1 MPRASVVGYTHS
13 RAMKLFILAASFACA
28 ALALPAAA
36 VLIRADRDD
45 GEYREL
51 ATRYPAT
58 VGLGGAGGGVLI
70 APRWVLTA
78 AHRAAPLRAPKAAL
92 AIAGRPHE
100 IQEVFVHPD
109 WTPGGEADL
118 ALVFL
123 RTPVEEVVPAAIY
136 RLADEAD
143 QAARIVG
150 LGATG
155 RIGDASR
162 PSDGQPRAAINT
174 VDRVGLRTLGL
185 RLKGPE
191 DASDLQG
198 ALAPDEGGAPA
209 YLEVGGR
216 ILVGGI
222 ASWTH
227 DANRDGVA
235 GNVGDWENYTR
246 VSAFADWIDETM
258 AKAAVAQAAREVVKP
273 PPGSGRRP

>member
-1 MPRASVVGYTHS
+1 
-13 RAMKLFILAASFACA
+13 MKESALAFALAAC
-28 ALALPAAA
+28 LALPAQAI
-36 VLIRADRDD
+36 LTRADRDD
-45 GEYREL
+45 EEYREL
-51 ATRYPAT
+51 AGRYPAT
-58 VGLGGAGGGVLI
+58 ASLGAAGGGGVLI

-92 AIAGRPHE
+92 SIGGRPHE

-123 RTPVEEVVPAAIY
+123 RAPVAGVEPVAIY
-136 RLADEAD
+136 RLADEAGE
-143 QAARIVG
+143 AARIVG

-155 RIGDASR
+155 RIGEAAR
-162 PSDGQPRAAINT
+162 KSDGQPRAAINT
-174 VDRVGLRTLGL
+174 VDRVGPRMLGL

-209 YLEVGGR
+209 YFEAGGR

-246 VSAFADWIDETM
+246 VSAFAGWIDEVM
-258 AKAAVAQAAREVVKP
+258 SKAAVAEASRGAAKP
-273 PPGSGRRP
+273 GP

>member
-1 MPRASVVGYTHS
+1 
-13 RAMKLFILAASFACA
+13 MKRSALAFALAAS
-28 ALALPAAA
+28 LALPAQAI
-36 VLIRADRDD
+36 LTRADRDD
-45 GEYREL
+45 EEYREL
-51 ATRYPAT
+51 AGRYPAT
-58 VGLGGAGGGVLI
+58 LSLGAAGGGGVLI

-92 AIAGRPHE
+92 AIGGRPHE

-123 RTPVEEVVPAAIY
+123 RAPVAGVEPAAIY
-136 RLADEAD
+136 RLADEAGE
-143 QAARIVG
+143 AARIVG

-155 RIGDASR
+155 RIGEAAR
-162 PSDGQPRAAINT
+162 KSDGQPRAAINT
-174 VDRVGLRTLGL
+174 VDRVGLRMLGL

-198 ALAPDEGGAPA
+198 ALAPDEGGSPA
-209 YLEVGGR
+209 YFEIGGR

-235 GNVGDWENYTR
+235 GNAGDWENYTR
-246 VSAFADWIDETM
+246 VSAFAAWIDEVM
-258 AKAAVAQAAREVVKP
+258 SKAAVAEAARAGAKP
-273 PPGSGRRP
+273 GP

>member
-1 MPRASVVGYTHS
+1 
-13 RAMKLFILAASFACA
+13 MKLSVFAA
-28 ALALPAAA
+28 ALASAALAFPAGAI
-36 VLIRADRDD
+36 LTRADRDD
-45 GEYREL
+45 EEYREL

-58 VGLGGAGGGVLI
+58 VGLGSAGAGVLI

-78 AHRAAPLRAPKAAL
+78 AHRAAPLRVPKSAL

-123 RTPVEEVVPAAIY
+123 RTAVEGVEPAAIY
-136 RLADEAD
+136 RLSDEAG

-155 RIGDASR
+155 RIGDAAR
-162 PSDGQPRAAINT
+162 RLDRRPRAAINT

-198 ALAPDEGGAPA
+198 AIAPDEGGAPA
-209 YLEVGGR
+209 YLEVAGR

-246 VSAFADWIDETM
+246 VSAFAGWIDEAM
-258 AKAAVAQAAREVVKP
+258 AKAAVAEAAREVVTP
-273 PPGSGRRP
+273 LPAPGRRP

>member
-1 MPRASVVGYTHS
+1 
-13 RAMKLFILAASFACA
+13 MKESALAFALSAC
-28 ALALPAAA
+28 LALPAQAI
-36 VLIRADRDD
+36 LTRADRDD
-45 GEYREL
+45 EEYREL
-51 ATRYPAT
+51 AGRYPAT
-58 VGLGGAGGGVLI
+58 VSLGAAGGGGVLI

-92 AIAGRPHE
+92 AIGGRPHE

-123 RTPVEEVVPAAIY
+123 RAPVAGVEPVAIY
-136 RLADEAD
+136 RLADEAGEAGE
-143 QAARIVG
+143 AARIVG

-155 RIGDASR
+155 RIGEAAR
-162 PSDGQPRAAINT
+162 RSDGQPRAAINT
-174 VDRVGLRTLGL
+174 VDRVGPRMLGL

-209 YLEVGGR
+209 YFEAGGR

-246 VSAFADWIDETM
+246 VSAFAGWIDEVM
-258 AKAAVAQAAREVVKP
+258 SKAAVAEASRGAAKP
-273 PPGSGRRP
+273 GP

>member
-1 MPRASVVGYTHS
+1 
-13 RAMKLFILAASFACA
+13 MKKALLALAALAAS
-28 ALALPAAA
+28 LPPAHAI
-36 VLIRADRDD
+36 LTRPDRDD
-45 GEYREL
+45 EEYREL

-58 VGLGGAGGGVLI
+58 VGLGAAGGGVLI

-78 AHRAAPLRAPKAAL
+78 AHRAAPLGAPKAAL
-92 AIAGRPHE
+92 AIGGRPHE
-100 IQEVFVHPD
+100 VQEVFIHPD

-123 RTPVEEVVPAAIY
+123 RTPAEGVEPVAIY
-136 RLADEAD
+136 RLADEAG

-150 LGATG
+150 LGGTG
-155 RIGDASR
+155 RIGQAAG
-162 PSDGQPRAAINT
+162 PPDGKPRAAINT

-185 RLKGPE
+185 RLKRPE

-209 YLEVGGR
+209 YLEAGGR
-216 ILVGGI
+216 IFVGGI

-227 DANRDGVA
+227 DANRDGVP

-246 VSAFADWIDETM
+246 VSAFAGWIDDVM
-258 AKAAVAQAAREVVKP
+258 ARAAVAEAARPAALPK
-273 PPGSGRRP
+273 R

>member
-1 MPRASVVGYTHS
+1 MNGSA
-13 RAMKLFILAASFACA
+13 LAF
-28 ALALPAAA
+28 ALALTLAAIALPARAI
-36 VLIRADRDD
+36 LIRADRDD
-45 GEYREL
+45 EEYREL
-51 ATRYPAT
+51 ASRYPAT
-58 VGLGGAGGGVLI
+58 LSLGAAGGGGVLI

-92 AIAGRPHE
+92 AIGGRPHE
-100 IQEVFVHPD
+100 VQEVFVHPD

-123 RTPVEEVVPAAIY
+123 RVPVAGVAPAAIY

-143 QAARIVG
+143 EAARIVG

-155 RIGDASR
+155 RIGEDAR
-162 PSDGQPRAAINT
+162 KSDGQPRAAINT

-198 ALAPDEGGAPA
+198 ALAADEGGAPA
-209 YLEVGGR
+209 YFEIGGR

-235 GNVGDWENYTR
+235 GNAGDWENYTR
-246 VSAFADWIDETM
+246 VSAFAAWIDEVM
-258 AKAAVAQAAREVVKP
+258 SKAAVAEAARATKP
-273 PPGSGRRP
+273 GP

>member
-1 MPRASVVGYTHS
+1 
-13 RAMKLFILAASFACA
+13 MKLPVAALALAA
-28 ALALPAAA
+28 ALALPAQA
-36 VLIRADRDD
+36 VLIRTDRDD
-45 GEYREL
+45 EEYREL

-58 VGLGGAGGGVLI
+58 VSLGAAGGGVLV

-78 AHRAAPLRAPKAAL
+78 AHRASPLRAEKAAL
-92 AIAGRPHE
+92 AVAGRPHE

-123 RTPVEEVVPAAIY
+123 RTPAEGVEPAAIY
-136 RLADEAD
+136 RLADEAG

-155 RIGDASR
+155 RIGDAAR
-162 PSDGQPRAAINT
+162 RSDGQPRAAINT
-174 VDRVGLRTLGL
+174 VDRVAPRMLGL

-216 ILVGGI
+216 IFVGGI

-246 VSAFADWIDETM
+246 VSAFAGWIDEVM
-258 AKAAVAQAAREVVKP
+258 SKAAVAEAARTTAP
-273 PPGSGRRP
+273 PKR